1 MDLCITVPQHHNDD
15 QNNSSKNSD
24 ATAYNQSY
32 VLNLKKSLKKKL
44 DCTNRNEITY
54 NFTKGGIT
62 IQLDPISFEL
72 FIHACDQ
79 YYKNPVTKL
88 DSFNKTTMKDRIGN
102 ETQHIFRV
110 FDSPSLG
117 YTINAY
123 LTKCSLLINGGNT
136 NMLLERDLQQ
146 LQHIM
151 DNTKINNSC
160 IDIHILNKKL
170 AHTLKQALQTWPVP
184 NHVTDD
190 RETPSNVSTTV
201 GTEEKCYV
209 CKCNCKTRA
218 VQCINGHW
226 VHYRCER
233 LSEEDISKLEKGDY
247 PYSCRSC
254 NKENEVYTLECNA
267 SPQTVQK
274 LDIQNTDLSTI
285 SKQLHIRNNVLA
297 IEQHVL
303 EDNVISNDHISIAE
317 SLLREETGKNCPSC
331 NFILDDECTCMVCND
346 AFHSKCIDKN
356 TETCYGCIGANHQLS
371 LNISKEKPEKSH
383 DNTTETLTNVDDKS
397 KEHLYNNPTNVK
409 SSISSSKANKN
420 NQTANEPDSNKQ
432 ETVIPK
438 EIRQIE
444 QKLKKKEE
452 QLKIKEAILNENA
465 TEKTTLLDRI
475 LKAESKNIELEHTIR
490 TLNQAI
496 DSKIKMKEENSSD
509 DIVVGIRDRVTK
521 YVLTKVDQ
529 ELSQLLGMDKN
540 KKLTSSA
547 ADYNPLG
554 NGPNIQQSYG
564 NHHLSHDRS
573 SGDNSYNSQN
583 HRPYMNQTYHHIDD
597 STQDTHGRQGSDG
610 GLYHNVSS
618 VRPTSNFSYNS
629 HYQDLGT
636 QLHQPYYQNDYYNQY
651 MYRHQGSD
659 GGPYHNVSP
668 DHPTRNYNYSSHYQ
682 DFGTNQPYH
691 RNDYINQSV
700 YRHQGSDGGPY
711 HNVFPDC
718 PTSDKCHSSQDEQ
731 IYTYQPH
738 TYDQYS
744 TPQEPRNCAG
754 PSNQN
759 AYRHQGSDGGS
770 NHNVSPDCSM
780 SNSHNRQNDVQH
792 GYHQTNYS
800 MYASRKCAVLSN
812 LIEIIPA
819 QDPNNHLCYPS
830 SNQSADIRNKCV
842 SEKRIKPVYN
852 DDVYQYLEQYH
863 DDRQGQPL
871 FYTQKEQQQHFLV
884 QKSLIPE
891 RHKIV

>member
-15 QNNSSKNSD
+15 QNKSSKNSD

-170 AHTLKQALQTWPVP
+170 AQTLKKALQTWQLP
-184 NHVTDD
+184 NHVTND
-190 RETPSNVSTTV
+190 RETQSNVSTTV
-201 GTEEKCYV
+201 GTEEKLL
-209 CKCNCKTRA
+209 
-218 VQCINGHW
+218 CI
-226 VHYRCER
+226 CER

-247 PYSCRSC
+247 PYLFLPYCY
-254 NKENEVYTLECNA
+254 KENEVHILDCNA
-267 SPQTVQK
+267 LPQTVQNH
-274 LDIQNTDLSTI
+274 DIQNIDLSTT
-285 SKQLHIRNNVLA
+285 SKHLPIRNNVLS

-303 EDNVISNDHISIAE
+303 EDNVIPTDHISIAE

-331 NFILDDECTCMVCND
+331 NYILDDECTCTVCND
-346 AFHSKCIDKN
+346 IFHSKCIDKN
-356 TETCYGCIGANHQLS
+356 IETCYGCIGANDQLS
-371 LNISKEKPEKSH
+371 LNISKEKPEKNH
-383 DNTTETLTNVDDKS
+383 DNTTETLTTVDDKS

-420 NQTANEPDSNKQ
+420 NQTAIEPDSNKQ

-452 QLKIKEAILNENA
+452 QLKIKEAILNDNA

-573 SGDNSYNSQN
+573 SGDNRYNSQN

-610 GLYHNVSS
+610 GLYHHVSS

-668 DHPTRNYNYSSHYQ
+668 DRPMRNYNYSSHFQ
-682 DFGTNQPYH
+682 DFRTNQLYH
-691 RNDYINQSV
+691 HNDYPNQSV
-700 YRHQGSDGGPY
+700 YRHQGSDGGIY

-718 PTSDKCHSSQDEQ
+718 PTNDKRYSSQGEQ
-731 IYTYQPH
+731 FHTYQPY
-738 TYDQYS
+738 TYGQYS
-744 TPQEPRNCAG
+744 TPHEPRNCVG
-754 PSNQN
+754 PSYQN

-770 NHNVSPDCSM
+770 YHNVSPDCSM
-780 SNSHNRQNDVQH
+780 SNSYNGQNDVQH
-792 GYHQTNYS
+792 DYHQTNYS

-819 QDPNNHLCYPS
+819 QDPNNHPCYSS
-830 SNQSADIRNKCV
+830 SNHSADTRNKCWKTDFNDRV
-842 SEKRIKPVYN
+842 SEKRIKTVSN
-852 DDVYQYLEQYH
+852 DDIYQSY
-863 DDRQGQPL
+863 G
-871 FYTQKEQQQHFLV
+871 
-884 QKSLIPE
+884 
-891 RHKIV
+891 

>member
-184 NHVTDD
+184 NHVTND

-209 CKCNCKTRA
+209 CKRNCKTRA

-254 NKENEVYTLECNA
+254 YKENEVHTLECNA

-285 SKQLHIRNNVLA
+285 SKHLHIRNNVLA

-303 EDNVISNDHISIAE
+303 EDNVISTDHISIAE

-331 NFILDDECTCMVCND
+331 
-346 AFHSKCIDKN
+346 
-356 TETCYGCIGANHQLS
+356 ANHQLS

-496 DSKIKMKEENSSD
+496 DSKIKMKEK
-509 DIVVGIRDRVTK
+509 T
-521 YVLTKVDQ
+521 
-529 ELSQLLGMDKN
+529 
-540 KKLTSSA
+540 
-547 ADYNPLG
+547 
-554 NGPNIQQSYG
+554 
-564 NHHLSHDRS
+564 
-573 SGDNSYNSQN
+573 
-583 HRPYMNQTYHHIDD
+583 
-597 STQDTHGRQGSDG
+597 
-610 GLYHNVSS
+610 
-618 VRPTSNFSYNS
+618 
-629 HYQDLGT
+629 
-636 QLHQPYYQNDYYNQY
+636 
-651 MYRHQGSD
+651 
-659 GGPYHNVSP
+659 
-668 DHPTRNYNYSSHYQ
+668 
-682 DFGTNQPYH
+682 
-691 RNDYINQSV
+691 
-700 YRHQGSDGGPY
+700 
-711 HNVFPDC
+711 
-718 PTSDKCHSSQDEQ
+718 
-731 IYTYQPH
+731 
-738 TYDQYS
+738 
-744 TPQEPRNCAG
+744 
-754 PSNQN
+754 
-759 AYRHQGSDGGS
+759 
-770 NHNVSPDCSM
+770 
-780 SNSHNRQNDVQH
+780 
-792 GYHQTNYS
+792 
-800 MYASRKCAVLSN
+800 AVMTLW
-812 LIEIIPA
+812 
-819 QDPNNHLCYPS
+819 
-830 SNQSADIRNKCV
+830 
-842 SEKRIKPVYN
+842 
-852 DDVYQYLEQYH
+852 
-863 DDRQGQPL
+863 
-871 FYTQKEQQQHFLV
+871 
-884 QKSLIPE
+884 
-891 RHKIV
+891 